1 MFFESEFVQIYQ
13 PWIGFEAFYT
23 HFEPFLRN
31 PSYLCHIKTN
41 GGKL

>member
-13 PWIGFEAFYT
+13 SWIGFEDICT
-23 HFEPFLRN
+23 HFEPFHRES
-31 PSYLCHIKTN
+31 SYLCHIKTN